1 MSKTTKT
8 PLRNHQRRPRLQ
20 EDFLETHRRLGISQA
35 ARAMKIDTHLPG
47 CILDTSSM
55 SKTTKTPLRNHQ
67 RPFRLHGWHFDDVLE
82 NPGVG
87 PLSRWEDIWKLICSF
102 LNVSLRHLSC
112 QKPPRLLS
120 GTTRVLLDSMEDTLM
135 TLWRTQEL
143 DHFPGRKTSENW
155 YVASLMYLWDICHVK
170 NHQDSS
176 QEPPASS

>member
-67 RPFRLHGWHFDDVLE
+67 RPLRIHEDVLE
-82 NPGVG
+82 THRRLDISQAARAMKIDTDLPGC
-87 PLSRWEDIWKLICSF
+87 I
-102 LNVSLRHLSC
+102 
-112 QKPPRLLS
+112 
-120 GTTRVLLDSMEDTLM
+120 
-135 TLWRTQEL
+135 
-143 DHFPGRKTSENW
+143 
-155 YVASLMYLWDICHVK
+155 
-170 NHQDSS
+170 
-176 QEPPASS
+176 